1 MRTVRVLAAAGVAF
15 CGLVAASTGLA
26 SADNGQSAQDV
37 INKLQSEGY
46 TVRIDRIGT
55 APIEDCVVTNIRNP
69 QEFTQLVPLLGT
81 AANERNI
88 LVPVVISK
96 PISVSLDCT
105 G

>member
-1 MRTVRVLAAAGVAF
+1 MRTASILAVATA
-15 CGLVAASTGLA
+15 LLIVANPGLA
-26 SADNGQSAQDV
+26 SADDQQSAQEV
-37 INKLQSEGY
+37 IDKLKSEGY

-55 APIEDCVVTNIRNP
+55 APIEECVVTSVRNP

-81 AANERNI
+81 APDEQNI

-105 G
+105 GR